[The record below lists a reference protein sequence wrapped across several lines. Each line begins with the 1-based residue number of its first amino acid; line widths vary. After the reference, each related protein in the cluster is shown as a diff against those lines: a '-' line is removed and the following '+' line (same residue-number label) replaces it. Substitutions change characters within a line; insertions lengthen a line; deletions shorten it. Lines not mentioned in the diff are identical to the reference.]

1 MLTNMTHIGLL
12 ELAKCVIELIC
23 YVNLMGDLETP
34 SVAKAGWPP
43 VPRAVTR
50 PDDVLTALRRVAI
63 GAIEAATDELQYLG
77 GTLVLL

>member
-1 MLTNMTHIGLL
+1 MIGNDGQTVVLGPA
-12 ELAKCVIELIC
+12 ESDGKE
-23 YVNLMGDLETP
+23 ETP

-43 VPRAVTR
+43 VPRAVAR

-63 GAIEAATDELQYLG
+63 GAVKAATDELQYLG